1 MVKAKC
7 SWVRMDTLAQISQS
21 TSSRPPPPPPR
32 WCLPSA
38 EKICLHSRT
47 FFLLIRAYR
56 PFSSHFL
63 MVDHY
68 YFLFSSK
75 FYIIDLIFFLSHCL
89 FLQVFKSLFC
99 WAIFVR
105 NETSYKRMG
114 SKTHPLSRHRDLPHL
129 AAELSV
135 TIRSIRTLFFGRS
148 HAWNHLFQI
157 FL

>member
-1 MVKAKC
+1 M
-7 SWVRMDTLAQISQS
+7 
-21 TSSRPPPPPPR
+21 
-32 WCLPSA
+32 
-38 EKICLHSRT
+38 HSRT

-75 FYIIDLIFFLSHCL
+75 FYIIDLIFFISLLIPPS
-89 FLQVFKSLFC
+89 KSLFC
-99 WAIFVR
+99 WVIFVR
-105 NETSYKRMG
+105 NETLYKRMG
-114 SKTHPLSRHRDLPHL
+114 SKTHPLSRHQDLPHL

-135 TIRSIRTLFFGRS
+135 TIRSIQTLFFGRS

-157 FL
+157 FLQQFERLTTVTRSNVWQSAIRKVS